1 MSKVFIGVGH
11 GGSDSGATANGLKEK
26 DLNLVIASKCTQV
39 LREHGI
45 EVKMSR
51 TKDEADPV
59 AEEVKECNAF
69 KPDYALD
76 IHNNA
81 GGGDGAEVFY
91 SIVGGAGK
99 TLATNVLN
107 EIVALGQNSRGIKTR
122 KNSSGSD
129 YYGFIRQT
137 KAPAVIV
144 ECAFIDSK
152 DHEIVDTPAEQNAMG
167 VAIAKGVLKTLGV
180 KYKEAVK
187 EDSKTKQAISLL
199 KQAIEIL
206 EG

>member
-76 IHNNA
+76 IHNNS
-81 GGGDGAEVFY
+81 GGGDGFEAY
-91 SIVGGAGK
+91 YHHAGGKGK
-99 TLATNVLN
+99 TLAENIEAEVKK
-107 EIVALGQNSRGIKTR
+107 IGQNSRGCKTR
-122 KNSSGSD
+122 KNSDGKD
-129 YYGFIRQT
+129 YYAFIRNT
-137 KAPAVIV
+137 VAPAVIV
-144 ECAFIDSK
+144 ECAFIDSI
-152 DHEIVDTPAEQNAMG
+152 DHGIIDTVAEQNAMG
-167 VAIAKGVLKTLGV
+167 EAIAKGVLKTLGI
-180 KYKEAVK
+180 KYKEPVK